1 MNAVTAIV
9 CQCLPAAKLMCD
21 LQADMMAT
29 SNIQLLLLLLL
40 HQAQVHCHCLVQCW
54 HYVPLDLES
63 LIALMSVHL
72 VQCHRDG
79 L

>member
-54 HYVPLDLES
+54 H
-63 LIALMSVHL
+63 
-72 VQCHRDG
+72 
-79 L
+79 